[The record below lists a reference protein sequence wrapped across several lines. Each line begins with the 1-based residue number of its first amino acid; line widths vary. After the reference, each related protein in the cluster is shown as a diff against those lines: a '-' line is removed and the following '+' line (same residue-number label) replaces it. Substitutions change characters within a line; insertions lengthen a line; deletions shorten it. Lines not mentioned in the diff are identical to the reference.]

1 MKMRTVNLRLPEDVF
16 NAVGELAKKKGLTK
30 SSLIRVIVVEY
41 LEKQKKEGVKNG

>member
-1 MKMRTVNLRLPEDVF
+1 MKMRTVNLRLPEDIF
-16 NAVGELAKKKGLTK
+16 NEIGELAKKKGLTK